1 MLLFAAVLVDRG
13 VRVAVLV
20 RGSRCAALLD
30 VLVLAAAQVGVG
42 GLAVLLLSDGVRA
55 TLLLG
60 DGDRAVLLLGDGDRA
75 ACLVDRLD
83 ALQDVGGLAV
93 LQVVVLSFGS
103 VLLVRPMSFSCSY
116 HVSGVS
122 SRLIVVVGQPAHRAV
137 CSHAPHAARRG
148 ALSLRRQTDRC
159 LVHKFC
165 LFYFVVF
172 THARR
177 AL

>member
-1 MLLFAAVLVDRG
+1 MTWEMAAAVAAA
-13 VRVAVLV
+13 VAV
-20 RGSRCAALLD
+20 RALL
-30 VLVLAAAQVGVG
+30 LRGRSRQQLAPAAAGV
-42 GLAVLLLSDGVRA
+42 APASVA
-55 TLLLG
+55 T
-60 DGDRAVLLLGDGDRA
+60 
-75 ACLVDRLD
+75 
-83 ALQDVGGLAV
+83 
-93 LQVVVLSFGS
+93 
-103 VLLVRPMSFSCSY
+103 
-116 HVSGVS
+116 VSGVS